1 MSVKWVSIGSGNG
14 LSPVWHQTI
23 TWTRAGLLTVGTL
36 GTNFSEIWNGI
47 LLFSFKK
54 MHLKLPSVIMAA
66 ILSRGRWVS
75 TKSCLIQ
82 VRDFTES
89 GSKSAQCFLLTHWG
103 RDKMAAI
110 FQTTFWNG
118 FSWMKMYEFQ
128 VKFHWSLFLEVQ
140 LTTCQHWFR

>member
-1 MSVKWVSIGSGNG
+1 MCQWSGLALVQVMACHLFGTKPLPEPELAYCQLASWEQISVK
-14 LSPVWHQTI
+14 
-23 TWTRAGLLTVGTL
+23 
-36 GTNFSEIWNGI
+36 FESEFYY
-47 LLFSFKK
+47 FSFKI
-54 MHLKLPSVIMAA
+54 MHLKLPSAIMAA

-82 VRDFTES
+82 VRGFIGS

-103 RDKMAAI
+103 RDKMATV
-110 FQTTFWNG
+110 FQMTFWNG

-140 LTTCQHWFR
+140 LTTCQH